1 LSSIEPFIRSVLTLR
16 YLDSLV
22 AAMMRNP
29 KLRPRLAN
37 LQHLESTPEY
47 LQAILTLGDD
57 PVLQVNL
64 DALAGHD
71 LSRISEAN
79 ASSNSDG
86 DDGDF
91 QAPSDDFGHV
101 ETDGPS
107 LQEQVV
113 RLLFETQIVKTKG
126 NVQRW
131 MTSVGGVNTSYGLI
145 NGRADRRSWAYA
157 PPNDL
162 LTVLIQ
168 LRAIDYKG
176 WNPARGANPAP
187 FSVPEFLEWLED
199 RFGIIVDR
207 PPAGLGF
214 DGPEHMAAA
223 RDNLRDMLRRL
234 RQMGVFEDQSD
245 DFSVQ
250 TLTPPYMDPAPAAPS
265 AHHA

>member
-1 LSSIEPFIRSVLTLR
+1 MTLS
-16 YLDSLV
+16 
-22 AAMMRNP
+22 
-29 KLRPRLAN
+29 
-37 LQHLESTPEY
+37 
-47 LQAILTLGDD
+47 DD
-57 PVLQVNL
+57 PVLQVHM

-71 LSRISEAN
+71 LSRINEAN
-79 ASSNSDG
+79 ASPNGDG
-86 DDGDF
+86 EDEDLQVPIHDF
-91 QAPSDDFGHV
+91 DHLD
-101 ETDGPS
+101 TRDLS
-107 LQEQVV
+107 LHE
-113 RLLFETQIVKTKG
+113 QIVELLYDTQVTKTREG
-126 NVQRW
+126 ILRW
-131 MTSVGGVNTSYGLI
+131 VSSVGGSKSKYGLI

-176 WNPARGANPAP
+176 WSPARGANPEP

-223 RDNLRDMLRRL
+223 RDNLRAMLRRL

-250 TLTPPYMDPAPAAPS
+250 TLTPPYMEPASTDPS
-265 AHHA
+265 AHLA